1 MIIKLPI
8 SRELIE
14 TCQDMSSPPTPAA
27 PARDFNWLALMPF
40 MLHAVL
46 LQYITSVTRVTTSYR
61 AIELDL
67 PLFWYGLISSGYAL
81 LPIFL
86 AVPLGRY
93 IDKGNDA
100 KTIWMGSGLTLAS
113 NLAFWLWSDGP
124 LQLVG
129 FTVLSGIGQLFL
141 MAGHQIYSV
150 RCAGPA
156 GRESVFGNYMVAL
169 AVGQM
174 GGSLTMSWLADGLR
188 VPPTATL
195 FLLAL
200 GAALALFVIGFAM
213 RPEQLSPHEKI
224 RPPSPPVRELLR
236 VPGLVSVIV
245 ASVVTV
251 SSVDLLIAYLPLLA
265 IERHIDAGQV
275 GIMLTIRAVAAIF
288 ARVFYA
294 PLLGLFGRVSTTL
307 VSMIAGAIGF
317 CILALPLPVL
327 FMYFAIAL
335 LGMGLGFSI
344 TLCLSNV
351 VDLAPVAA
359 RGTAMTMRITGNRMG
374 QFIVPFGASLVA
386 SASGVGAILL
396 LIGLALAVS
405 GVAVRMAYARR

>member
-1 MIIKLPI
+1 M
-8 SRELIE
+8 SR
-14 TCQDMSSPPTPAA
+14 TPTPAA

-46 LQYITSVTRVTTSYR
+46 LQYITSITRVTTSYR

-100 KTIWMGSGLTLAS
+100 RAIWIGSGLSLLS
-113 NLAFWLWSDGP
+113 NLCFWLWSSGP

-174 GGSLTMSWLADGLR
+174 GGSLTISWLADGLR

-195 FLLAL
+195 FALAL

-307 VSMIAGAIGF
+307 VSMLAGAVGF
-317 CILALPLPVL
+317 CILALPLPL
-327 FMYFAIAL
+327 PFMYFAIAL

-396 LIGLALAVS
+396 LIGLALAAS
-405 GVAVRMAYARR
+405 GIAVRTAYARR